1 MTYFLGLTGGIA
13 TGKTT
18 ADAFFE
24 KKNIPIIDADRV
36 AHDLMQKNG
45 ASYTA
50 IVDHFGAS
58 ILNDEKEIDR
68 KKLGKIVF
76 GAPAKL
82 NELNQITHPL
92 IRKAIVLQMQNY
104 QKKDTPL
111 AILDVPLL
119 FETHYDQLCD
129 SVLVISADL
138 SHQLARLQERN
149 NLNKAQAMSRINSQ
163 MKLQEKEKLAD
174 FVVDNNGSIA
184 DLEAKLSQI
193 LVRIGR

>member
-1 MTYFLGLTGGIA
+1 M
-13 TGKTT
+13 
-18 ADAFFE
+18 
-24 KKNIPIIDADRV
+24 
-36 AHDLMQKNG
+36 
-45 ASYTA
+45 
-50 IVDHFGAS
+50 
-58 ILNDEKEIDR
+58 
-68 KKLGKIVF
+68 GKIVF

>member
-36 AHDLMQKNG
+36 AHDLMKKNG

>member
-104 QKKDTPL
+104 QKKDTSL

>member
-18 ADAFFE
+18 ADGFFE